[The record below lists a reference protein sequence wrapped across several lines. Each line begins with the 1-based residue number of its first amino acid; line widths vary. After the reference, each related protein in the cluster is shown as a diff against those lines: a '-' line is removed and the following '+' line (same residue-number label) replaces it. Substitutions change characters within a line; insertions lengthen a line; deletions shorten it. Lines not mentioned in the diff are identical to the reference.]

1 MSNPGRIL
9 KGALLYSLEEGVG
22 KTSKEKRGSFKEI
35 LSSKNIFD
43 SHIYEVRSRTRIVG
57 IKNTTY

>member
-43 SHIYEVRSRTRIVG
+43 SFSVSGRIIVKAFLKS
-57 IKNTTY
+57 IL